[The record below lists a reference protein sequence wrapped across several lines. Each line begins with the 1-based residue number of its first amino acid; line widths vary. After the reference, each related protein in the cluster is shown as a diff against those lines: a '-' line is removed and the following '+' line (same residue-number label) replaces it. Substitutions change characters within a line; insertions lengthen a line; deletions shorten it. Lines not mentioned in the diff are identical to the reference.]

1 MLNKFIVIKWL
12 TVVSIVLPSSL
23 NLVVTSDNPLVVYIN
38 KSYNLANS
46 GDFPQ
51 TPTFV
56 HPVPLHHVPNQFY
69 QEYPLTHL

>member
-38 KSYNLANS
+38 KSCNLANS

-56 HPVPLHHVPNQFY
+56 HPVHPAVS
-69 QEYPLTHL
+69 